1 MLSASVRH
9 LAFLCG
15 FACAILASTPVA
27 ADELHPLQEALELC
41 KSAHDQVVSSIAD
54 YEATLVKR
62 ERIEGQLRNR
72 EVMQIKVRHEKKSP
86 TGAAIPFSVH
96 IEFRHPESVKGREV
110 AYVKGRN
117 KGQLIVRE
125 SRQGLV
131 GKIVPTLMLNPSGRL
146 AMQGNRYP
154 ITEIGFEVLLRRL
167 MVVAREEMKLGNC
180 QVQFRKNAKVNGR
193 LCTVIDVV
201 HPKQDKR
208 FRYHRCRVY
217 LDDERKCPIH
227 FEAYGWPA
235 EQGAAPVLLEQY
247 TYLDVKTNVGFSDA
261 DFEIKD

>member
-15 FACAILASTPVA
+15 FACAILARTPVA

-96 IEFRHPESVKGREV
+96 IKFNSSKTHYSFV
-110 AYVKGRN
+110 
-117 KGQLIVRE
+117 
-125 SRQGLV
+125 S
-131 GKIVPTLMLNPSGRL
+131 
-146 AMQGNRYP
+146 
-154 ITEIGFEVLLRRL
+154 
-167 MVVAREEMKLGNC
+167 
-180 QVQFRKNAKVNGR
+180 AKFD
-193 LCTVIDVV
+193 L
-201 HPKQDKR
+201 
-208 FRYHRCRVY
+208 
-217 LDDERKCPIH
+217 
-227 FEAYGWPA
+227 
-235 EQGAAPVLLEQY
+235 
-247 TYLDVKTNVGFSDA
+247 
-261 DFEIKD
+261 